1 MFFFSSLLISLALL
15 FIYIISLSLFF
26 FVCCS
31 WWPAIRFFL
40 VCILSLAIKHFFD
53 RYVRVVV
60 VCFFLIIVLS
70 LVRVLFFS
78 KKCNTICYWHGSDRS
93 SERRSNK
100 TTDIEKINPLH
111 LFVRAENQYWQW
123 QDMTSFFIRRAA
135 DCFTGCKLQMWRRWL
150 SLRESTNKE
159 YACAFSCSK
168 NFVTCYFFSLSL
180 WWRMISNTR
189 VKVEEKKN
197 VFTSFELRKYFLMI

>member
-123 QDMTSFFIRRAA
+123 QDMTFF
-135 DCFTGCKLQMWRRWL
+135 LL
-150 SLRESTNKE
+150 HS
-159 YACAFSCSK
+159 SCSW
-168 NFVTCYFFSLSL
+168 LL
-180 WWRMISNTR
+180 HRMQTTDVKKVIIAERINEQR
-189 VKVEEKKN
+189 VCM
-197 VFTSFELRKYFLMI
+197 RI